1 MKLGQRHRMRFTRR
15 TGNRGLTLLEL
26 LVSIAIGL
34 AVIAA
39 ASYVY
44 LFSRQ
49 SARTTDLDAQL
60 NEQGRQAL
68 EFVARELQMAWSL
81 PGLRFREGQSNVDSW
96 AAMFYTETALTTPLT
111 GGRMQGLFACNGNNV
126 QIDYGTQATPAN
138 CGASTYNGTDS
149 LFVSYF
155 TNDANPDSISGRGTD
170 CLRQRLVPG
179 GVGSGGDAW
188 NTGRNT
194 AVPPVPVQA
203 INVIRVEGTTVQR
216 DDGAARTVG
225 ALGCAGNGNLAGNNA
240 SFQPIFLGVEQFV
253 IRYGV
258 ADFDSDGRIIDT
270 GALSYLTVA
279 QVNALPPLVES
290 LASGSSAIQYTF
302 SPWRRVIAAQVCILM
317 TTQANTA
324 ATNTQQAGQ
333 FTDCNGAEVVAA
345 GDGSIQR
352 AFRTTVS
359 LRNRSGVAL

>member
-1 MKLGQRHRMRFTRR
+1 MRQVKGVRFTRASR
-15 TGNRGLTLLEL
+15 SRGLTLLEL

-81 PGLRFREGQSNVDSW
+81 PGLRFRENQGSVDTW
-96 AAMFYTETALTTPLT
+96 AAMFYTSAALTTPLT
-111 GGRMQGLFACNGNNV
+111 GGRMQGLFACDGNAV
-126 QIDYGTQATPAN
+126 QINYGSQATLAN
-138 CGASTYNGTDS
+138 CGGATHNGTDS

-155 TNDANPDSISGRGTD
+155 TNDVDANSFTGRGTD

-179 GVGSGGDAW
+179 GGGVGSGDTW
-188 NTGRNT
+188 NTGRST

-203 INVIRVEGTTVQR
+203 INVIRVGDTTVQR
-216 DDGAARTVG
+216 DDGASRTVG
-225 ALGCAGNGNLAGNNA
+225 ALGCAGNGNFAGNA
-240 SFQPIFLGVEQFV
+240 AQFQPIFLGVEQFV
-253 IRYGV
+253 VRYGV
-258 ADFDSDGRIIDT
+258 SDFDSDGKIIAVGT
-270 GALSYLTVA
+270 LRYLTAA

-324 ATNTQQAGQ
+324 AANTQQAGR
-333 FTDCNGAEVVAA
+333 FTDCNGAEVVGA

-352 AFRTTVS
+352 VFRSTVS